1 MISPRN
7 RPRPAAAL
15 AAALFLPLLANAA
28 PSACEGLRNLT
39 LPDTSITLAQSVPAG
54 EFKLPEGFRP
64 GPGDPTASALTGTL
78 KELPSF
84 CRVAATLRPSPDSD
98 IKVEIWLPE
107 ANWNRKYQA
116 VGNGAWAGSISYAAL
131 SQALLRGY
139 ASSSTDTGHS
149 SAGGSFA
156 LGHPEKLIDFAWRS
170 EHEMTV
176 KAKTVIKAFYGD
188 DPKYSYWIGCSSGGK
203 QGLKEAQK
211 FPDDFDGVVAGAP
224 VLNWTHRSIE
234 ALWVA
239 QAALKD
245 PASYIPPEKY
255 PLIHQ
260 AAVAACD
267 QQDGLKDGLIGDP
280 EGCQFDPAAL
290 ECKDGVGSACLTHPQ
305 VEAARKIYTPA
316 VNPRTGE
323 RLSPRFEPGSE
334 LGWRAIAGGPEP
346 FAPAGDYFKYVVF
359 RDPNWDWRTF
369 NFDSDAALTDR
380 TDNGNAVINANS
392 TDLKGFLAHR
402 GKLILYHGWTD
413 TNITPQATV
422 DYFERVVEQ
431 IGSPAEAAQSVRL
444 FMIPGMNH
452 CGGGEGPNVFNT
464 VSTLEHWVEDG
475 KAPDQVL
482 ASHLTDGKVD
492 RTRPLC
498 PYPRKA
504 QYLGT
509 GDPNDAAN
517 FVCR

>member
-1 MISPRN
+1 MTSPRN
-7 RPRPAAAL
+7 RPGPAAAL
-15 AAALFLPLLANAA
+15 SAALFLPLLANAA
-28 PSACEGLRNLT
+28 PSACETLAKLA

-84 CRVAATLRPSPDSD
+84 CRVAATLKPSPDSD

-116 VGNGAWAGSISYAAL
+116 VGNGGWAGSISYSAMA
-131 SQALLRGY
+131 QALLRGY
-139 ASSSTDTGHS
+139 ASSSTDTGHA

-156 LGHPEKLIDFAWRS
+156 LGHPEKLTDFAWRS
-170 EHEMTV
+170 EHEMTI
-176 KAKTVIKAFYGD
+176 KAKTVIKAFYGN
-188 DPKYSYWIGCSSGGK
+188 DPKLSYWVGCSSGGK

-234 ALWVA
+234 AVWVA

-280 EGCQFDPAAL
+280 ASCRFDPAAL
-290 ECKDGVGSACLTHPQ
+290 ECKDGVGAACLTHPQ

-316 VNPRTGE
+316 ANPRTGE
-323 RLSPRFEPGSE
+323 QLSPRFEPGSE
-334 LGWRAIAGGPEP
+334 LGWRAIAGGPDP
-346 FAPAGDYFKYVVF
+346 FGAANDYFKYVVF
-359 RDPNWDWRTF
+359 RDPKWDWRTF

-380 TDNGNAVINANS
+380 TDNENGTINAAS
-392 TDLKGFLAHR
+392 ADLKSFVAHQ
-402 GKLILYHGWTD
+402 GKMILYHGWTD

-422 DYFERVVEQ
+422 DYFKRVEDQ
-431 IGSPAEAAQSVRL
+431 MGGAAPAAQSVRL
-444 FMIPGMNH
+444 FMVPGMNH
-452 CGGGEGPNVFNT
+452 CGGGEGPNVFNM
-464 VSTLEHWVEDG
+464 VSALEHWVEDG

-482 ASHLTDGKVD
+482 ASHLADGKVD

>member
-15 AAALFLPLLANAA
+15 AAVLFLPLLANAA

-54 EFKLPEGFRP
+54 EFTLPEGFRP

-78 KELPSF
+78 KGLPSF

-107 ANWNRKYQA
+107 GNWNRKYQA

-188 DPKYSYWIGCSSGGK
+188 DSKYSYWIGCSSGGK

-239 QAALKD
+239 QAALRD

-267 QQDGLKDGLIGDP
+267 PQDGLKDGLIGDP
-280 EGCQFDPAAL
+280 EGCRFDPAAL
-290 ECKDGVGSACLTHPQ
+290 ECKDSVGPACLTHPQ

-316 VNPRTGE
+316 LNPRTRE
-323 RLSPRFEPGSE
+323 QLSPRFEPGSE

-359 RDPNWDWRTF
+359 RDPKWDWRTF

-380 TDNGNAVINANS
+380 TDNENGTINATS
-392 TDLKGFLAHR
+392 ADLKSFVAHQ
-402 GKLILYHGWTD
+402 GKMILYHGWTD

-422 DYFERVVEQ
+422 DYFKRVEDQ
-431 IGSPAEAAQSVRL
+431 MGGAAPTAQSVRL

-452 CGGGEGPNVFNT
+452 CGGGEGPNVFNM

-498 PYPRKA
+498 PYPRRA

>member
-1 MISPRN
+1 MTSQRN
-7 RPRPAAAL
+7 RTGPTTAL
-15 AAALFLPLLANAA
+15 SAALFLPLLANAA
-28 PSACEGLRNLT
+28 PSPCEKLANLALPET
-39 LPDTSITLAQSVPAG
+39 LIALAQSVAPG
-54 EFKLPEGFRP
+54 EFAVPEGFRP
-64 GPGDPTASALTGTL
+64 GPGDPSAKALAAAL

-84 CRVAATLRPSPDSD
+84 CRVAATLKPTPDSD
-98 IKVEIWLPE
+98 IKVEIWMP
-107 ANWNRKYQA
+107 AMNWNRKYEA
-116 VGNGAWAGSISYAAL
+116 VGNGAWAGSISYSAMAAAL
-131 SQALLRGY
+131 RNGY
-139 ASSSTDTGHS
+139 ATSSTDTGHN

-170 EHEMTV
+170 EHEMTI

-188 DPKYSYWIGCSSGGK
+188 DPKLSYWIGCSSGGK

-211 FPDDFDGVVAGAP
+211 FPDDFDGIVAGAP

-267 QQDGLKDGLIGDP
+267 AQDGLKDGLIGDP
-280 EGCQFDPAAL
+280 AGCRFEPAVL
-290 ECKDGVGSACLTHPQ
+290 ECKDGDGPACLTRPQ
-305 VEAARKIYTPA
+305 VETARKIYTPA
-316 VNPRTGE
+316 ANPRTGE
-323 RLSPRFEPGSE
+323 QLSPRFEPGSE
-334 LGWRAIAGGPEP
+334 LGWRALAGGPDP
-346 FAPAGDYFKYVVF
+346 FGAANDHFKYVVF
-359 RDPNWDWRTF
+359 HDPNWDWRTF

-380 TDNGNAVINANS
+380 VDNGTINATS
-392 TDLKGFLAHR
+392 ADLKSFAAHR

-422 DYFERVVEQ
+422 DYFKRVEDQ
-431 IGSPAEAAQSVRL
+431 MGGAAPAAQAVRL
-444 FMIPGMNH
+444 FMVPGMNH
-452 CGGGEGPNVFNT
+452 CSGGEGPNVFNM
-464 VSTLEHWVEDG
+464 VSALDHWVEDG

-498 PYPRKA
+498 PYPQKA